1 MHASLWIFVC
11 GLSNKCYESVYS
23 TQTLEQEPWVPVP
36 AMIRVERRFSNY
48 CEMGIISLT
57 DVCTHNLERKLFLI
71 YSASSIM
78 CLLMYMSVG

>member
-1 MHASLWIFVC
+1 MKWRLGILHNTCMHASLWIFVC

-23 TQTLEQEPWVPVP
+23 TQTLEQGPWVPVP

-57 DVCTHNLERKLFLI
+57 DVCKVRTTLSESGF
-71 YSASSIM
+71 
-78 CLLMYMSVG
+78 